1 MSAKRNLLDEFNRA
15 GDVDA
20 FMRSCMLR
28 HVDFVF
34 TLVGGA
40 ASTRYKELKEIH
52 GSYRAINQM
61 YAEGYYVYSDE
72 GFFFVGRNI

>member
-1 MSAKRNLLDEFNRA
+1 MSAKRRLIDEFNRVA
-15 GDVDA
+15 DVDA
-20 FMRSCMLR
+20 FMRNCMLR

-34 TLVGGA
+34 TLVGGP
-40 ASTRYKELKEIH
+40 ASSHYVELKAQL